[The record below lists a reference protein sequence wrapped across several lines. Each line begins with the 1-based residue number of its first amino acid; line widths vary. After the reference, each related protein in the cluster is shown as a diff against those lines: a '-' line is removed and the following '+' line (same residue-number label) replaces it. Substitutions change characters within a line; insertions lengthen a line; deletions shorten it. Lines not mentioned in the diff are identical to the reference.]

1 MDVYSSSYL
10 NRVLHLLQAVANR
23 IGLMDHLED
32 GISDGGL
39 VQKVIDRHSHNTIEY
54 GASGT

>member
-1 MDVYSSSYL
+1 M
-10 NRVLHLLQAVANR
+10 HLLEAVANR

-39 VQKVIDRHSHNTIEY
+39 VQKVIDRHPYNTMEY
-54 GASGT
+54 GTEGT